1 MKIISFQAK
10 AIEELATTF
19 KTLWYAQGSCLPLV
33 FKAPTGSGKTFMVTS
48 FINGLGTATS
58 FDDDI
63 AWIWI
68 TFSEEL
74 AMQSKEKFADYFYP
88 NAGRR
93 LLTAADFA
101 EGKLRRN
108 DVLFINWQKLVA
120 KNAKDRV
127 LRRPKKEENLPEKE
141 NGCYFEDVID
151 ATHSVGR
158 KIALVIDESHR
169 NVSSA
174 AIRDVIT
181 PIDPKVIVQVSATP
195 EYIPTADE
203 IDEKRA
209 GYVKV
214 KRKDVVAEHLIK
226 EAIVSQTED
235 ELLAGSSEDDLD
247 DKMVDLAMKR
257 RAELATQWKN
267 AGSNVNPLVLIQL
280 PDDDSK
286 ESAQGV
292 PTKEDVVRAFLKKK
306 GVPEEK
312 IAHWF
317 AGDASESVKN
327 KSIVAPDSP
336 VEYLLFKYAAG
347 TGWDCPRAHVLV
359 MFREIHTPTF
369 KTQTL
374 GRILRNPEPDYDL
387 TNFPDL
393 RLGYVYTNYSR
404 NTVEARPNPDDNP
417 VLTRHANLIE
427 RLAQEMEEGEAGYV
441 VDANMTSEFVSRA
454 DYGDLGKASAFQGSF
469 ISSMDDWFGLTKHD
483 MMGARA
489 KKIASKGVD
498 TTPSLTNGMIAGA
511 KWRSD
516 APEGES
522 GGGVDVNAEVSAND
536 AEKDFTRACIQLLSD
551 QTETDAKVSNIARS
565 AGVFRGSLRLWLQLA
580 LPDIAAESGRYKI
593 FLKDLAKD
601 ASSKF
606 RPAIT
611 AALKDYAPIRKKF
624 VEERRK
630 REEDRPPEVFT
641 LKRTY
646 DYSEKYEVF
655 DGGAALSAVQPF
667 RLPSEYNGRDNEVA
681 FISYLEQQKK
691 KIDWWFKNGNE
702 GKDYF
707 GLKYFNTRDQS
718 LALFYPDWI
727 VKFKDGRIGIF
738 DTKKGNTAADPEGRE
753 KGLYEKIAS
762 MNKAAKKTRFVG
774 GLVVLSGGVW
784 HFHTGKNYVYQ
795 AGDLGNGWAHLSK
808 VFD

>member
-1 MKIISFQAK
+1 MKIIPFQTK

-19 KTLWYAQGSCLPLV
+19 KTLWYAQGSGLPLV
-33 FKAPTGSGKTFMVTS
+33 FKAPTGSGKTYMVTS

-74 AMQSKEKFADYFYP
+74 AMQSKEKFTDYFYP
-88 NAGRR
+88 NTGRR
-93 LLTAADFA
+93 LLTVADFA
-101 EGKLRRN
+101 EGVLRRN
-108 DVLFINWQKLVA
+108 DVLFVNWQKLVA

-127 LRRPKKEENLPEKE
+127 LRRPKEGEPQKES
-141 NGCYFEDVID
+141 GSYFEDVIE
-151 ATHSVGR
+151 ATHAAGR
-158 KIALVIDESHR
+158 KIALVIDESHK
-169 NVSSA
+169 NTTDA
-174 AIRDVIT
+174 ARRDVIDT
-181 PIDPKVIVQVSATP
+181 VNPKVMVEVSATP
-195 EYIPTADE
+195 KNEHLPTIAN
-203 IDEKRA
+203 IRHNKA
-209 GYVKV
+209 GYVEV
-214 KRKDVVAEHLIK
+214 ERKDVVAEHLIK

-235 ELLAGSSEDDLD
+235 ELLAGSSKDDLD
-247 DKMVDLAMKR
+247 DKMLDLAMKR
-257 RAELATQWKN
+257 REELTTQWKN

-280 PDDDSK
+280 PDDDSDLK
-286 ESAQGV
+286 AQGV
-292 PTKEDVVRAFLKKK
+292 PTKEDVVRAFLKRK
-306 GVPEEK
+306 GVPEGK

-317 AGDASESVKN
+317 AGDASECVKN

-359 MFREIHTPTF
+359 MFREIRTPTF

-374 GRILRNPEPDYDL
+374 GRILRNPEPDFDL
-387 TNFPDL
+387 ANFPDL

-404 NTVEARPNPDDNP
+404 NTVEARPNGDDNP
-417 VLTRHANLIE
+417 VLTRHANLVD
-427 RLAQEMEEGEAGYV
+427 RLAQEIREDEAGYV

-469 ISSMDDWFGLTKHD
+469 VASMDNWFGLTKHD
-483 MMGARA
+483 VMGKRTE
-489 KKIASKGVD
+489 KVASKGVD
-498 TTPSLTNGMIAGA
+498 TAPSLTNGMIAGA

-516 APEGES
+516 VPEGES

-536 AEKDFTRACIQLLSD
+536 AEKDFTRACLQLLSE

-580 LPDIAAESGRYKI
+580 LPDVAAESGRYKI
-593 FLKDLAKD
+593 FLKDLAKE
-601 ASSKF
+601 ANSKF
-606 RPAIT
+606 RPAVT

-630 REEDRPPEVFT
+630 REAERPPEVFA

-646 DYSEKYEVF
+646 DYSEQYEVF
-655 DGGAALSAVQPF
+655 EKSATLSAVQPF
-667 RLPSEYNGRDNEVA
+667 LLPQTYGGRDNEVA

-795 AGDLGNGWAHLSK
+795 AGDLGSGWAHLSK